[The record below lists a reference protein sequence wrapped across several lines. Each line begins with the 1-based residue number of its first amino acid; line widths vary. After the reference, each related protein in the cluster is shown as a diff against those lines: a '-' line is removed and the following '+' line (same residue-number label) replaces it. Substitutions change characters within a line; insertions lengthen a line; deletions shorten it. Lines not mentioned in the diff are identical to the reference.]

1 MFHIPSTIYFLTKE
15 HPLKTP
21 NYSLEQLVTIAK
33 RSPCILKDTRKAFD
47 DFKNKQHVY
56 EVIFFD
62 T

>member
-1 MFHIPSTIYFLTKE
+1 MFDIPLPIYFLTKE

-21 NYSLEQLVTIAK
+21 NHSLEQLMTIAK

-56 EVIFFD
+56 EVMLFD
-62 T
+62 M